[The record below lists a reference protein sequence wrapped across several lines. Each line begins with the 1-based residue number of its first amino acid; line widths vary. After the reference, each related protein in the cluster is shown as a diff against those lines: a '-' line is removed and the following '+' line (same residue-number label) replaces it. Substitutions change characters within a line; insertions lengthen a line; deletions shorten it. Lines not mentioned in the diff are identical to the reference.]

1 MSDERLRSCPLCGTT
16 FEKRSELTKHLRKG
30 DDAHQLL
37 VYVHELVNYAPTKIP
52 TIMDDYVKAFNCL
65 KATNDLERAKRLAA
79 MVKQKADEAAKAKA
93 EAELNKVTCPLCK
106 TPCGTA
112 QKLLMHVR
120 GVDDDAHRLLLKIK
134 EISEAK
140 QTELVDLPT
149 TFVDAFTVLA
159 AEGFDAAVT
168 KAEAV
173 HHEVMTAIANAAA
186 GKRRATELAKHAVT
200 TSVRY
205 QRIAREAE
213 EYERLISERE
223 LVKREESR
231 RFAHMPKNDKPGA
244 LVDYFYNLT
253 GGKPFIVRDVPLVKS
268 LYTKYRLTADQIRGV
283 LKYMYLIGERSLA
296 HVTKLVDD
304 GLAFT
309 DRIAE
314 MDTQGTP
321 ASLVKLFYTLRN
333 AKPMA
338 RFFVREERMIATAL
352 RDGRVDFA
360 QAEQL
365 VRQLASQP
373 GCPLL
378 YFESRAAAGVK
389 TTPQAN
395 NPCVV
400 YTVDREVS
408 ENARN
413 VIAGRLKLSDVSAG
427 IRDRVTAEVDK
438 VYIAGEFDK
447 RYAHTE
453 WAFKIG
459 LPLTPA
465 RLDVAKQAKRDSWFT
480 NALAKCTDAA
490 KLTKIKALQAEYT
503 AWLQQQTACV
513 SGGI

>member
-1 MSDERLRSCPLCGTT
+1 MDKNKDALRTCPLCGTV
-16 FEKRSELTKHLRKG
+16 FEKRAELTKHLRKG

-37 VYVHELVNYAPTKIP
+37 VYAHELVNYAPSKIP
-52 TIMDDYVKAFNCL
+52 TAMNDFAKAFNCL

-106 TPCGTA
+106 TPCGSA
-112 QKLLMHVR
+112 QRLMVHVHNM
-120 GVDDDAHRLLLKIK
+120 DDDAHRLLLKIK

-140 QTELVDLPT
+140 QTEVVDLPT

-159 AEGFDAAVT
+159 ADGFDAAVA

-173 HHEVMTAIANAAA
+173 HHEVMTSIANAAA

-244 LVDYFYNLT
+244 LVDYFYGLT
-253 GGKPFIVRDVPLVKS
+253 GTKPFIVRDVPLVKS

-283 LKYMYLIGERSLA
+283 LRYMYLIGERSMA

-304 GLAFT
+304 ALAFV
-309 DRIAE
+309 DKSAE

-333 AKPMA
+333 AKPLA
-338 RFFVREERMIATAL
+338 RLFVREERMIATAL
-352 RDGRVDFA
+352 RDGRVDYQ

-389 TTPQAN
+389 LRKE

-408 ENARN
+408 ENTRN
-413 VIAGRLKLSDVSAG
+413 VIAGRLKLSDVSAA
-427 IRDRVTAEVDK
+427 IRDKVTAEVDK
-438 VYIAGEFDK
+438 VYTSGEFDK
-447 RYAHTE
+447 RYSHTE
-453 WAFKIG
+453 WAFKTG

-465 RLDVAKQAKRDSWFT
+465 RLDIANRAKRDSWFA
-480 NALAKCTDAA
+480 NALAKCKDAA
-490 KLTKIKALQAEYT
+490 KLTKIKSLQAEYKT
-503 AWLQQQTACV
+503 WLQQQPACTN
-513 SGGI
+513 